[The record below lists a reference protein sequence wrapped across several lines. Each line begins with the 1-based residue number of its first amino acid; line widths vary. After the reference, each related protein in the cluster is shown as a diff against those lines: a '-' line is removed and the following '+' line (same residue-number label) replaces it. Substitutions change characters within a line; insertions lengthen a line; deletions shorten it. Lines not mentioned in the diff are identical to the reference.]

1 MPENASGLSEWIG
14 KPLTSAVAAAI
25 IAPWAS
31 GYVAMDGQL
40 QKANGRTT
48 DAMAIQKN
56 CEMMVNSARSATK

>member
-1 MPENASGLSEWIG
+1 MPENVPGLSEWLG

-40 QKANGRTT
+40 QKANGRTK
-48 DAMAIQKN
+48 DAMTIQKN
-56 CEMMVNSARSATK
+56 CETMVNAARPSTK